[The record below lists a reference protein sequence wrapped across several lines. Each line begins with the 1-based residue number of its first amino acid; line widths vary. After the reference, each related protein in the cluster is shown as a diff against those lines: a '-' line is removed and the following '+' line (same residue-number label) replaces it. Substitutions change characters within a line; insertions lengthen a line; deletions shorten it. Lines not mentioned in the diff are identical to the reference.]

1 MPENGA
7 VLAAHTVPFDRAGPA
22 YPRLTYAWYVA
33 TLLTVGY
40 ALAILDRASIAL
52 LIQPLQA
59 SLHLSDTQFGYLQG
73 LSFSLIYSFLGLP
86 IGMLSDKRHRV
97 NILLAGLVLWSLATM
112 GCGLARSFAQ
122 LFVIR
127 TLVGVGEAVLVPVAT
142 SLIADY
148 FPPAIRPKAY
158 GLFVSGSAAGTG
170 AAFVLSG
177 FFLASAG
184 YLIAHVPVFHG
195 MEHWQVV
202 FVLCGAPGMVLAL
215 LIALTMREPKR
226 QETAQVDKARFPLSE
241 IGILLKRHP
250 LAFGGLIGGAV
261 LNLACV
267 YAIIGWFPALFIRVH
282 GWSAP
287 ETGWTLGVLMLP
299 ISLTAALSSGWVIA
313 ALTRL
318 GLRDAA
324 LWIMTASAASMAI
337 FCTAASLASSAGM
350 ALTFYILN
358 TCFTNWTL
366 SGFYPAIVQI
376 TPSHL
381 RGQMVAI
388 QSIASALIAMT
399 AGNAAVGYLSQYV
412 FRGETS
418 VGSGLAT
425 VFLVCGGSSAILLI
439 ACRGAFRRAAAELES
454 ISQQNSAPL

>member
-1 MPENGA
+1 MGANEA
-7 VLAAHTVPFDRAGPA
+7 VLVPDAIPLGPSSPA
-22 YPRLTYAWYVA
+22 YPRLSHAWYVA

-59 SLHLSDTQFGYLQG
+59 SLHISDTQFGYLQG
-73 LSFSLIYSFLGLP
+73 MAFSLIYSVLGLP
-86 IGMLSDKRHRV
+86 VGMLADKRHRV
-97 NILLAGLVLWSLATM
+97 GILLGGLILWSLATM
-112 GCGLARSFAQ
+112 GCGLARSFGE
-122 LFVIR
+122 LFAAR

-142 SLIADY
+142 SLIADF

-170 AAFVLSG
+170 AAFMLSG

-184 YLIAHVPVFHG
+184 YLVAHIPIFHG

-202 FVLCGAPGMVLAL
+202 FVLCGAPGLALAL
-215 LIALTMREPKR
+215 LISLTMREPAR
-226 QETAQVDKARFPLSE
+226 QETVKAEAKGFPLAE
-241 IGILLKRHP
+241 IGALLKRHP
-250 LAFGGLIGGAV
+250 LAFGGLIGGV
-261 LNLACV
+261 VMNLTCV

-287 ETGWTLGVLMLP
+287 QTGWTLGVAMLP
-299 ISLTAALSSGWVIA
+299 ISLTAALGSGWVIT

-318 GLRDAA
+318 GLRDAP
-324 LWIMTASAASMAI
+324 LWIMTASAASMAV
-337 FCTAASLASSAGM
+337 FATTASLAASAGV
-350 ALTFYILN
+350 ALTFYLLN
-358 TCFTNWTL
+358 TCCINWTL

-388 QSIASALIAMT
+388 QSLASALIAMT
-399 AGNAAVGYLSQYV
+399 AGNAAVGYLSQYA
-412 FRGETS
+412 FPGTTG
-418 VGSGLAT
+418 VGWALAT
-425 VFLVCGGSSAILLI
+425 VFLVCGGASMALLI
-439 ACRGAFRRAAAELES
+439 GCRGAFHRAAAELEA
-454 ISQQNSAPL
+454 NAAKN